1 MWKLIRWLKDWF
13 EYRREYRRI
22 LAALERV
29 ERDPLDGLLDD
40 YAIENLDWPESPK
53 ELDRFL
59 LSDSASCKSRL
70 RSEN

>member
-13 EYRREYRRI
+13 EYRRI
-22 LAALERV
+22 FSALEHV

-59 LSDSASCKSRL
+59 LSDSASFKSRL
-70 RSEN
+70 RGEN